1 MAMEC
6 KERLES
12 YLREHKVPFT
22 VVKHA
27 EAFTAQEVAAAQHV
41 SGHHV
46 AKVVMVWA
54 DRSLTMLVLP
64 ASGRVNLR
72 RATELLG
79 AKKLRLASE
88 AEFVER
94 FPDCQVGAMP
104 PFGNLYDLPVWVDG
118 ALADQ
123 ERIVFRVGTY
133 TETMSLRYSDFA
145 QLVQPKVGE
154 LIYEM

>member
-1 MAMEC
+1 MEC
-6 KERLES
+6 RERLES
-12 YLREHKVPFT
+12 YLREHQVPFA
-22 VVKHA
+22 VLKHP

-41 SGHHV
+41 SGHQL

-54 DRSLTMLVLP
+54 DKALTMLVVP

-123 ERIVFRVGTY
+123 DHIVFRVGTY
-133 TETMSLRYSDFA
+133 TETMSLGYSDYA
-145 QLVQPKVGE
+145 ALVQPRVGE